1 MKNMLKKAFLNDRFI
16 LSLIVINSITIFTEG
31 FNNIPP
37 HMGLLMAIV
46 DSLIT
51 FLFVIEMVVKVR
63 HWSWAGYIKSGWNKV
78 DFVLVLLSVPSILYW
93 FIDIHAQN
101 LSWLLVFR
109 IARVFKFF
117 RFLKFIPDIDKL
129 ALGIQ
134 RALKDSVLVLIGFV
148 IYNFIVSIFSCYLF
162 KGIAPEFFGD
172 PLTSFYSTFK
182 IFTVEGWYEIP
193 DLIRLRTSSI
203 VAFFSVSYFMIIL
216 VTGGIL
222 GLSLVNSIFVDA
234 MVSDNNDPLI
244 EKVDYLTRKVEELSE
259 KLDKTKIK

>member
-1 MKNMLKKAFLNDRFI
+1 M
-16 LSLIVINSITIFTEG
+16 VIDSI
-31 FNNIPP
+31 
-37 HMGLLMAIV
+37 
-46 DSLIT
+46 IT
-51 FLFVIEMVVKVR
+51 FLFVLEMAFKMNE
-63 HWSWAGYIKSGWNKV
+63 WSWRNYIKSAWNKS
-78 DFVLVLLSVPSILYW
+78 DFILVLLSIPSLLYW
-93 FIDIHAQN
+93 FTDINAEN

-117 RFLKFIPDIDKL
+117 RFLKFIPEIDKL
-129 ALGIQ
+129 VLGIQ

-148 IYNFIVSIFSCYLF
+148 IYNFIVSVFSCYLF

-193 DLIRLRTSSI
+193 DLISSRASDT
-203 VAFFSVSYFMIIL
+203 VAFFSVTYFMIIL
-216 VTGGIL
+216 ITGGIL

-244 EKVDYLTRKVEELSE
+244 EKVDYLTRKVEELSD
-259 KLDKTKIK
+259 KLDKKND